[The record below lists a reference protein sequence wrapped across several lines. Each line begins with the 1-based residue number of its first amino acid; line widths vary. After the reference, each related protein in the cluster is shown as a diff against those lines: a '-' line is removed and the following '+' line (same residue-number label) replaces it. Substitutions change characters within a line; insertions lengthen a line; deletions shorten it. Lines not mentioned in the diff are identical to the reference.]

1 MCNSPNRVQTRRIH
15 KEAICGPMPKRTYL
29 TEPQSVCVGS
39 FMPAVS
45 RSTAS
50 NGLGGSQ
57 MGCHT
62 RGLKAGNLFATPEK
76 RFSAADRAILRSCYF
91 FHRFHSV
98 SLIYSLTFWIGPCV
112 SQTSPSSSCSCV
124 PSSSSSSSSI
134 RCFDRMF
141 PTTENST
148 PSALVTF
155 VHICTYLS
163 M

>member
-1 MCNSPNRVQTRRIH
+1 MQTRRIH
-15 KEAICGPMPKRTYL
+15 KEAICGPMPKQTYL

-57 MGCHT
+57 MGCLT
-62 RGLKAGNLFATPEK
+62 RGLKAGNLFVTLEK
-76 RFSAADRAILRSCYF
+76 RFSAADRAILRGCYF

-112 SQTSPSSSCSCV
+112 SQMAPSSSCSFV
-124 PSSSSSSSSI
+124 PSSSSSSSI

-148 PSALVTF
+148 PSVLVTF
-155 VHICTYLS
+155 VHICSHLYVFFNVS
-163 M
+163 DI